1 VYVWNFGTCD
11 FEFASDFEF
20 RISDLPPG
28 GFTGIRERMKS
39 LPEFQA
45 VYHLPLPELI
55 LRAAEVHKEYRD
67 YRDIQR
73 CALLSIKTGGCP
85 EDCGYCS
92 QSAHHDS
99 PVEREPL
106 MTVAEV
112 REKAEAAKAR
122 GATRFCMGAAWRSPK
137 DGPEFD
143 RVLDMVRVVRSLDM
157 EACVTLG
164 MLSQSQADRL
174 AEAGLTAYNH
184 NLDTSRRFYPE
195 IISTRTYDDRID
207 TLKHVAKA
215 GISVCCGGIVGMGE
229 TEDDRLMML
238 VELAQLET
246 PPESVPINCLMPS
259 AGTPLESAKPV
270 DSIELV
276 RLIATARIAF
286 PTARVRLS
294 AGRDRMNRELQVLC
308 FLAGAD
314 SVFFGEKL
322 LTAPNP
328 TADADF
334 DLFRSMGLPTPE
346 CGTVRQALPTC

>member
-1 VYVWNFGTCD
+1 
-11 FEFASDFEF
+11 
-20 RISDLPPG
+20 
-28 GFTGIRERMKS
+28 MKT

-45 VYHLPLPELI
+45 VYRLPLPELI
-55 LRAAEVHKEYRD
+55 LKAAAVHRQYRD
-67 YRDIQR
+67 YNDVQR

-92 QSAHHDS
+92 QSAHYDS

-122 GATRFCMGAAWRSPK
+122 GATRFCMGAAWRAPK
-137 DGPEFD
+137 DGPDFD

-164 MLSQSQADRL
+164 MLTPSQAERL
-174 AEAGLTAYNH
+174 ADAGLTAYNH
-184 NLDTSRRFYPE
+184 NLDTSREFYPE

-207 TLKHVAKA
+207 TLKNVAKA

-229 TEDDRLMML
+229 TEDDRLRML

-259 AGTPLESAKPV
+259 PGTPLEAAKPV

-276 RLIATARIAF
+276 RLIATARVAF

-294 AGRDRMNRELQVLC
+294 AGRDRMSRELQVLC

-328 TADADF
+328 DEHADAD
-334 DLFRSMGLPTPE
+334 LFRAMGLPAIE
-346 CGTVRQALPTC
+346 CSDPRQPLRMC

>member
-1 VYVWNFGTCD
+1 
-11 FEFASDFEF
+11 
-20 RISDLPPG
+20 
-28 GFTGIRERMKS
+28 MKT

-45 VYHLPLPELI
+45 VYHLPLPDLMF
-55 LRAAEVHKEYRD
+55 RAAEVHREYRD
-67 YRDIQR
+67 YRDVQR

-92 QSAHHDS
+92 QSAHYDS

-106 MTVAEV
+106 MQVAEV

-164 MLSQSQADRL
+164 MLSPSQAERL

-184 NLDTSRRFYPE
+184 NLDTSREHYGD
-195 IISTRTYDDRID
+195 IITTRTYDDRLD
-207 TLKHVAKA
+207 TLRAVAKA
-215 GISVCCGGIVGMGE
+215 GISVCSGGIVGMGE
-229 TEDDRLMML
+229 TEDDRLKML
-238 VELAQLET
+238 VELANLAT
-246 PPESVPINCLMPS
+246 PPESVPINCLTPI
-259 AGTPLESAKPV
+259 AGTPLEDAEPV

-294 AGRDRMNRELQVLC
+294 AGRDRMSRELQVLC

-322 LTAPNP
+322 LTAGNP
-328 TADADF
+328 SADADAS
-334 DLFRSMGLPTPE
+334 LFRAMGLPVPATRCE
-346 CGTVRQALPTC
+346 LPVC